1 MIEFSKASL
10 EAYVPAL
17 RSATIEVSE
26 RVKPF
31 FIQAFQRIASAL
43 GFAFFGDVESIITD
57 ATLEQLVYIE
67 AAYRAVSSIDLVAT
81 ATGFAVVNNQNVA
94 PASAHRVVALRE
106 DLRMRTSELRDQ
118 IIEQLRIVGQVP
130 QGFIRSL
137 FYCPSLCRT
146 YGITKSDGA
155 LVYDEEYIQLLTD
168 IRSAEAQISKKISHE
183 LMQALIARLYEP
195 EQSPIY
201 ASVTDTIREAVA
213 AIVMGRQTNKYIDN
227 CLAVVN
233 TYADELEEYKNSATY
248 RAYKNEPY
256 ENYEES
262 PAFFFSSY

>member
-43 GFAFFGDVESIITD
+43 GFAFFDDVESIITD

-130 QGFIRSL
+130 EGFIRSL
-137 FYCPSLCRT
+137 FYCPALCRAH
-146 YGITKSDGA
+146 GITTSDGS
-155 LVYDEEYIQLLTD
+155 LVYDEEYILLLTD
-168 IRSAEAQISKKISHE
+168 IRSAEAQMSKIISPE
-183 LMQALIARLYEP
+183 LLKTLIARLYEP
-195 EQSPIY
+195 EQNPTY
-201 ASVTDTIREAVA
+201 LYVTNSVREAVS
-213 AIVMGRQTNKYIDN
+213 AIVMGVNSTKCIET
-227 CLAVVN
+227 CLAIVN
-233 TYADELEEYKNSATY
+233 AHADELPEYKSSPTY
-248 RAYKNEPY
+248 RAYKLSSLQNDED
-256 ENYEES
+256 S
-262 PAFFFSSY
+262 PAYFF